1 MYSEKT
7 FIHKYKKPKQG
18 FNEFVESAVV
28 AVGEKREPVKSYI
41 KRKNIHLNELENI
54 YESISKVDYLTSY
67 YKKSLNPY
75 VLKMK
80 HTPMPNKAF
89 NNNANVQ
96 YKNIIRNMHYDEL
109 MEKTTPGVK
118 NTKSF
123 GVMLNDLYKKNIIDY
138 KLLTPSALHYIKQ
151 GRIGSV
157 YSSYYFRSSIMNPY
171 LVYSINQSLLKGRRI
186 FTPTLGWSSYC
197 YGFLEC
203 DNVTTYVGTD
213 VIPSVCKKTQD
224 FANKNYPSKKTEIYC
239 SPSEDLL
246 KNKLFIKTYTGYF
259 DTIFF
264 SPPYFALEQYSGAKQ
279 SINRYKTYE
288 QWLENYW
295 DKTVELC
302 AKVLAKGG
310 KMCYII
316 GDYGSPKYNLIQD
329 TLKKCLKHHFK
340 LLDMQ
345 PMYNKGV
352 YVTKTSNLEQIIY
365 LKKL

>member
-7 FIHKYKKPKQG
+7 FISKYKRTQQT
-18 FNEFVESAVV
+18 FNDFVVNAVV
-28 AVGEKREPVKSYI
+28 VVGGTQIPIQEYI
-41 KRKNIHLNELENI
+41 QRKKIQLDDVKNIYDAINKL
-54 YESISKVDYLTSY
+54 DYLTSY
-67 YKKSLNPY
+67 YNKSLKPYELKITHNP
-75 VLKMK
+75 MS
-80 HTPMPNKAF
+80 NNAF
-89 NNNANVQ
+89 NNNGNVQ

-109 MEKTTPGVK
+109 MEKTRPGIK

-123 GVMLNDLYKKNIIDY
+123 GVMLKDLYKKNIIDY
-138 KLLTPSALHYIKQ
+138 KLLTPSARYYINK

-171 LVYSINQSLLKGRRI
+171 LVYSINRSLLNGKKI

-213 VIPSVCKKTQD
+213 VIPSVCKKTQE
-224 FANKNYPSKKTEIYC
+224 FANKNYPSKNTEIYC
-239 SPSEDLL
+239 TPSEDLL
-246 KNKLFIKTYTGYF
+246 KNKLFMKTYTKYF

-264 SPPYFALEQYSGAKQ
+264 SPPYFTLEQYSGANQ
-279 SINRYKTYE
+279 SVNRYKTYE
-288 QWLENYW
+288 AWLDKYW
-295 DKTVELC
+295 SKTVELC
-302 AKVLAKGG
+302 SKLLAKGG

-316 GDYGSPKYNLIQD
+316 GDYGSPKYSLIDD
-329 TLKKCLKHHFK
+329 TLKECIKHSFK
-340 LLDMQ
+340 LIGMQ

-352 YVTKTSNLEQIIY
+352 YVTKTSNIEQIIY